1 LVPCTASVFLGVK
14 LRARLSLS
22 VLAWVVFVSSAVLPN
37 ESKALGVD
45 EMARILA
52 GLERS
57 VPADVD
63 LPEAQLQQ
71 YARGAARYWAEYERR
86 IGGPMQKWAQAELE
100 QPRAATIFYP
110 FSGPDFA
117 TVYRFYP
124 GAERYVLVALQRAR
138 PLPALDKA
146 SAAEVAA
153 FFARFGESWK
163 QFAQIGFFRTLD
175 LDDDAKQPG
184 IRAGTTAPLIAFAAR
199 YGFKIV
205 NVQPVR
211 VNAAGTDLEVHP
223 GRRAHAA
230 TWASVRISLER
241 NARKVALDYV
251 LVNLADASLK
261 AQPAVRAWV
270 ERMAGRRT
278 VLKAASHLLQDP
290 RFAILR
296 DALLARAPGI
306 VQDETGI
313 DYTRLTR
320 AFNVRLYGHFS
331 KPHPLF
337 NQESQ
342 RSLAQAYAVGTDIKP
357 LPFRVSY
364 QRLPEA
370 NLQVAVRV
378 R

>member
-1 LVPCTASVFLGVK
+1 MNLFAARSLLGVK
-14 LRARLSLS
+14 QRAHLFLS
-22 VLAWVVFVSSAVLPN
+22 VLVYAVTAFVALPT

-45 EMARILA
+45 ETARVLA

-57 VPADVD
+57 VPAGVPLSEGVLGD
-63 LPEAQLQQ
+63 
-71 YARGAARYWAEYERR
+71 YARGAARYWADYERR
-86 IGGPMQKWAQAELE
+86 IGGPMQNWARSELE

-117 TVYRFYP
+117 TVYRLYP
-124 GAERYVLVALQRAR
+124 HAARYVLVALQRAQ
-138 PLPALDKA
+138 PPPALDTA
-146 SAAEVAA
+146 SAAEVEE
-153 FFARFGESWK
+153 FLARFGESWK

-184 IRAGTTAPLIAFAAR
+184 IRAGATAPLIAFAAR
-199 YGFKIV
+199 YGFKILS
-205 NVQPVR
+205 VQPVR
-211 VNAAGTDLEVHP
+211 VNAAGTNLEVHP

-241 NARKVALDYV
+241 EGRKVVLDYV
-251 LVNLADASLK
+251 RVNLADGSLQ
-261 AQPAVRAWV
+261 AHPAVRAWI
-270 ERMAGRRT
+270 ERMAGNHT

-290 RFAILR
+290 RFVIMR
-296 DALLARAPGI
+296 DALLARAPAI

-313 DYTRLTR
+313 EYTRLTR
-320 AFNVRLYGHFS
+320 VFKVRLYGRFS

-342 RSLAQAYAVGTDIKP
+342 RALAQAYANGTGIKP

-370 NLQVAVRV
+370 NLQVAVRAH
-378 R
+378 

>member
-1 LVPCTASVFLGVK
+1 VLVCVMIVS
-14 LRARLSLS
+14 
-22 VLAWVVFVSSAVLPN
+22 VVFPT

-45 EMARILA
+45 ELARTLA

-57 VPADVD
+57 VPPGVRLA
-63 LPEAQLQQ
+63 EEEYQQ
-71 YARGAARYWAEYERR
+71 YARAAARYWAEYERR

-100 QPRAATIFYP
+100 QSHATTIFYP

-117 TVYRFYP
+117 TVYRLYP
-124 GAERYVLVALQRAR
+124 NAERYVLVALQRAQ

-146 SAAEVAA
+146 PAAEAAA
-153 FFARFGESWK
+153 FLARFGESWK

-175 LDDDAKQPG
+175 LDDDAKQSG
-184 IRAGTTAPLIAFAAR
+184 IRAGTTAPLIAFATR
-199 YGFKIV
+199 CGFKIV
-205 NVQPVR
+205 SVQPVR

-223 GRRAHAA
+223 GRRAQAE

-241 NARKVALDYV
+241 DARKVVLDYV
-251 LVNLADASLK
+251 RVNLADAALK
-261 AQPAVRAWV
+261 AQPALRAWV
-270 ERMAGRRT
+270 ERMAGSRT

-290 RFAILR
+290 RFVIVR
-296 DALLARAPGI
+296 DALLARAPSI

-313 DYTRLTR
+313 EYTRLTR
-320 AFNVRLYGHFS
+320 AFNVRLYGRFS

-342 RSLAQAYAVGTDIKP
+342 RSLAQAYAVGTNIKP

-370 NLQVAVRV
+370 NLQVAVRA

>member
-1 LVPCTASVFLGVK
+1 MIVSVI
-14 LRARLSLS
+14 
-22 VLAWVVFVSSAVLPN
+22 LPT

-45 EMARILA
+45 ELARILA

-57 VPADVD
+57 VPAGVR
-63 LPEAQLQQ
+63 LPEAELRD
-71 YARGAARYWAEYERR
+71 YARGAAQYWAEYERR

-100 QPRAATIFYP
+100 QSRAATIFYP

-117 TVYRFYP
+117 TVYRLYP
-124 GAERYVLVALQRAR
+124 DARRYVLVALQRAQ

-146 SAAEVAA
+146 PAAEVAA
-153 FFARFGESWK
+153 FIARFGESWK

-184 IRAGTTAPLIAFAAR
+184 IRTGTTAPLIAFAAR

-205 NVQPVR
+205 SVQPVR

-241 NARKVALDYV
+241 EARKVELDYV
-251 LVNLADASLK
+251 RVNLADASLK
-261 AQPAVRAWV
+261 AQPALRAWV
-270 ERMAGRRT
+270 ERMARSRT

-290 RFAILR
+290 RFVIVR
-296 DALLARAPGI
+296 DALLARAPSI

-313 DYTRLTR
+313 EYTRLTR
-320 AFNVRLYGHFS
+320 AFNVRLYGRFS
-331 KPHPLF
+331 KPHALF
-337 NQESQ
+337 NQDSQ
-342 RSLAQAYAVGTDIKP
+342 RSLAQAYAVGTNIKP

-370 NLQVAVRV
+370 NLQVAVRA